1 MGIQPRNRTMGSA
14 LCGMDKTTTRR
25 DTKLMATAQEL
36 AQNIGKR
43 GQLRVAGTA
52 LTFEVEILDA
62 RNRYGNL
69 DYKVRPTTGKGEA
82 WHEAT
87 GVLIS

>member
-1 MGIQPRNRTMGSA
+1 
-14 LCGMDKTTTRR
+14 
-25 DTKLMATAQEL
+25 MATAQEL

-69 DYKVRPTTGKGEA
+69 DYKVRPTVGEGEA

-87 GVLIS
+87 PQPEDWGMGRQTRPRGSVREDKDREG

>member
-1 MGIQPRNRTMGSA
+1 LVQDGRTIQRTKEKESN
-14 LCGMDKTTTRR
+14 
-25 DTKLMATAQEL
+25 LMATAQEL
-36 AQNIGKR
+36 ALNIGKR

-69 DYKVRPTTGKGEA
+69 DYKVRPTVGEGEA

>member
-1 MGIQPRNRTMGSA
+1 
-14 LCGMDKTTTRR
+14 
-25 DTKLMATAQEL
+25 MATAQEL

-52 LTFEVEILDA
+52 LTFEVQILDA

-69 DYKVRPTTGKGEA
+69 TTK
-82 WHEAT
+82 
-87 GVLIS
+87 

>member
-1 MGIQPRNRTMGSA
+1 
-14 LCGMDKTTTRR
+14 
-25 DTKLMATAQEL
+25 MATAQEL

-43 GQLRVAGTA
+43 GQLRVAGTQ
-52 LTFEVEILDA
+52 LTFEVQILDA

-69 DYKVRPTTGKGEA
+69 DYKVKPMSGEGEA

-87 GVLIS
+87 GVSIS

>member
-1 MGIQPRNRTMGSA
+1 MQNQ
-14 LCGMDKTTTRR
+14 TTTTTNKGRGV
-25 DTKLMATAQEL
+25 MATAQEL
-36 AQNIGKR
+36 ALNIGKR

-69 DYKVRPTTGKGEA
+69 DYKVRPTVGEGEA

>member
-1 MGIQPRNRTMGSA
+1 
-14 LCGMDKTTTRR
+14 
-25 DTKLMATAQEL
+25 MATAQEL
-36 AQNIGKR
+36 AENIGKR

-52 LTFEVEILDA
+52 LTFEVQILDA

-69 DYKVRPTTGKGEA
+69 DYKVKPMSGEGEA

-87 GVLIS
+87 GLVLDNS

>member
-1 MGIQPRNRTMGSA
+1 
-14 LCGMDKTTTRR
+14 
-25 DTKLMATAQEL
+25 MATAQEL
-36 AQNIGKR
+36 AENIGKR

-52 LTFEVEILDA
+52 LTFEVQILDA

-69 DYKVRPTTGKGEA
+69 DYKVKPMSGEGEA